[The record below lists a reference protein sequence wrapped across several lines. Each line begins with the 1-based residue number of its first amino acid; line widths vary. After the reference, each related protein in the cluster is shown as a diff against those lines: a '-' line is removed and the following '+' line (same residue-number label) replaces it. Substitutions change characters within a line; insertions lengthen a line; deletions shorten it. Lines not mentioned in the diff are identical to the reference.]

1 MINSPCKKV
10 CKINIKNGLCL
21 GCDRNLDEIK
31 DWYKFDDIKKKEILI
46 KTNKRRQLYLKQENN
61 FILHSNKNLIL

>member
-10 CKINIKNGLCL
+10 CKIDTQKNGLCL

-31 DWYKFDDIKKKEILI
+31 DWFKFDDIKRKKFLG
-46 KTNKRRQLYLKQENN
+46 
-61 FILHSNKNLIL
+61 